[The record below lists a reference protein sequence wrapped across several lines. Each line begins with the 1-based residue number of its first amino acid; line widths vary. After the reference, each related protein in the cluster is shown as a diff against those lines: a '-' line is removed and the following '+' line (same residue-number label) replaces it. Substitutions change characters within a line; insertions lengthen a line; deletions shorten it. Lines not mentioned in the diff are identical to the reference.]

1 MLNTTICLKLFKF
14 ETICRQFY
22 YLKKDIM
29 WNGCEVSDNLMHN
42 CHQKSKTWMCVNPNN
57 VSTNRRKIQHE
68 QHEQMKFNENFS
80 RLVFRNIIKDL
91 TRELKLIRERKKT
104 IKMG

>member
-1 MLNTTICLKLFKF
+1 MN
-14 ETICRQFY
+14 

-29 WNGCEVSDNLMHN
+29 WNGCEVLDNWMHN

-57 VSTNRRKIQHE
+57 VSTNIRKI

-80 RLVFRNIIKDL
+80 RLVIIKDL
-91 TRELKLIRERKKT
+91 TRELKVIRERKKLLKWGR
-104 IKMG
+104 IKLTLNHILLNKMK